1 MTKLNQ
7 IVAVL
12 RGAKEDTNK
21 ATAPLFHALKRGE
34 LFTGITQTYRPA
46 EEGGVTLP
54 DDNTRVQATVPD
66 MLERFEKPMTRLFD
80 LICTT
85 ETANMS
91 ASADVVVDGQVLIPN
106 APVTFLMQFE
116 KYLEREVRG
125 YVALLPTLDPAETW
139 NPLDG
144 DLHETPPF
152 ETFRTRKVQKPIVL
166 YPHSD
171 RHPAQTQ
178 MITEDVIDGY
188 WTKKKFSGAIPP
200 AHKQVLIE
208 RVEVLIE
215 AVKHAREKANDV
227 DVADVRIGQSVFGYL
242 FDSP

>member
-7 IVAVL
+7 VVAVL
-12 RGAKEDTNK
+12 RGAKEDTNR
-21 ATAPLFHALKRGE
+21 ATAMLFHGLKRGE
-34 LFTGITQTYRPA
+34 LFAGITQTYRPA
-46 EEGGVTLP
+46 EEGGVALP
-54 DDNTRVQATVPD
+54 DDNTQVQTTVPD
-66 MLERFEKPMTRLFD
+66 MLKRFEKPMARLFD
-80 LICTT
+80 LISTT
-85 ETANMS
+85 EATNMN
-91 ASADVVVDGQVLIPN
+91 ASADVVVDGEVLISN

-139 NPLDG
+139 LPLDG
-144 DLHETPPF
+144 DLYETPPF
-152 ETFRTRKVQKPIVL
+152 ETFRTRKVQKALVM
-166 YPHSD
+166 YPATD
-171 RHPAQTQ
+171 KHPAQTQ

-188 WTKKKFSGAIPP
+188 WSKKKFSGAIPP

-227 DVADVRIGQSVFGYL
+227 EVFDFKVGEAVFGYL